1 MKVEEISGFAR
12 RIIDNVEQVIVGK
25 RDPVRLALVAL
36 LCEGHILM
44 EDVPGVAKTMLAR
57 CLARSLGCS
66 FSRVQCTPDVLPTDI
81 TGASIFNQKT
91 GEFEFREGP
100 VFHQV
105 VLADEINRATP
116 RTQSA
121 LLEAMGERQV
131 TIDGTTY
138 PMARPFIVIATQ
150 NPIEHEG
157 TFPLP
162 EAQLDRFLIRMSVGY
177 PSFPDENTMLER
189 LRLEHPIDSLEQVA
203 AGEELLEA
211 QQAVRDVFVHEKVR
225 EYIVRIA
232 QASRRSADL
241 AMGGSPRATL
251 ALYRTSQA
259 LAAVEGRN
267 YIIPDDVK
275 YCALPVLC
283 HRVILNPESRLRGRK
298 PAEAVEAVLE
308 TIPAPV
314 ERTPG

>member
-1 MKVEEISGFAR
+1 MTANDISGFSR
-12 RIIDNVEQVIVGK
+12 TIVDNCERVIVGK
-25 RDPVRLALVAL
+25 RDPIRLAMVSL

-57 CLARSLGCS
+57 SLAISLGCS
-66 FSRVQCTPDVLPTDI
+66 FARVQCTPDVLPSDI
-81 TGASIFNQKT
+81 TGSSIFNQKT
-91 GEFEFREGP
+91 SEFEFRPGP
-100 VFHQV
+100 VFNQI

-121 LLEAMGERQV
+121 LLESMGERQV

-138 PMARPFIVIATQ
+138 PMEQPFMVMATQ

-162 EAQLDRFLIRMSVGY
+162 EAQLDRFLIRMSLGY

-189 LRLEHPIDSLEQVA
+189 LRLQHPIGSLAQVA
-203 AGEELLEA
+203 DADQLRA
-211 QQAVRDVFVHEKVR
+211 TQAAVREVFVHEKVR
-225 EYIVRIA
+225 EYIVRISHA
-232 QASRRSADL
+232 TRRSPDL
-241 AMGGSPRATL
+241 AMGASPRATH

-259 LAAVEGRN
+259 LAAIEGRN
-267 YIIPDDVK
+267 YVIPDDVK
-275 YCALPVLC
+275 YCALPVFC
-283 HRVILNPESRLRGRK
+283 HRVILNPESRLRGRTTT
-298 PAEAVEAVLE
+298 EAVEAVLE

-314 ERTPG
+314 ERAPA

>member
-1 MKVEEISGFAR
+1 MTATDIAGFSRA
-12 RIIDNVEQVIVGK
+12 IIENCENVIVGK
-25 RDPVRLALVAL
+25 RDPIRLAMVSL

-57 CLARSLGCS
+57 SLATSLGCT
-66 FSRVQCTPDVLPTDI
+66 FARIQCTPDVLPSDI
-81 TGASIFNQKT
+81 TGSSIFNQKT
-91 GEFEFREGP
+91 SEFEFRAGP
-100 VFHQV
+100 VFNQI
-105 VLADEINRATP
+105 VLADEVNRATP

-131 TIDGTTY
+131 TIDGITY
-138 PMARPFIVIATQ
+138 PMQEPFMVIATQ

-162 EAQLDRFLIRMSVGY
+162 EAQLDRFLIRMSLGY

-189 LRLEHPIDSLEQVA
+189 LRLEHPINSLQQVA
-203 AGEELLEA
+203 NAEQLREVQA
-211 QQAVRDVFVHEKVR
+211 AVREVFVHEKVR

-232 QASRRSADL
+232 HASRRSADL
-241 AMGGSPRATL
+241 AVGASPRATL

-259 LAAVEGRN
+259 LAAVEARN
-267 YIIPDDVK
+267 YVIPDDVK
-275 YCALPVLC
+275 YCSLPVFC
-283 HRVILNPESRLRGRK
+283 HRVILNPESRLRGRSTT
-298 PAEAVEAVLE
+298 EAIEAVLE

-314 ERTPG
+314 ERRPG